1 MQESKCIPFYPT
13 PPLEVKKLS
22 IEPFMEEI
30 EPVVE
35 KYEFEFVVIKN
46 NIKSKNS
53 RTLRILL
60 LKWKQRISKEIL
72 PYKCNV
78 SGWDPDVTKRTRVT
92 EENEFEF
99 RGRTITAFF
108 GNFKLSGFWDGRERN
123 QWILEGKTPLK
134 LKKNRDWDPYQSSL
148 VAQLP
153 RKNCLKMEII
163 EVLSKMKY
171 YRKHNLKILNK
182 HYKVK
187 KPTTLQPYG
196 LSRIESLRLRT
207 GWKSIMPGLSG
218 LWWKDQN
225 K

>member
-1 MQESKCIPFYPT
+1 MHTVLSNSSSGSI
-13 PPLEVKKLS
+13 KLS

-53 RTLRILL
+53 RILRILL
-60 LKWKQRISKEIL
+60 PKWKQRISKEIL

-78 SGWDPDVTKRTRVT
+78 SGWDPDVRKRTRVT
-92 EENEFEF
+92 DENEFEF
-99 RGRTITAFF
+99 RGRTIMKAFF
-108 GNFKLSGFWDGRERN
+108 FSKIQTVRTLGGQGTKSMNFGRQN
-123 QWILEGKTPLK
+123 SSTT
-134 LKKNRDWDPYQSSL
+134 KKNRDWDIYQSTL

-153 RKNCLKMEII
+153 RKKCLKME
-163 EVLSKMKY
+163 MKY
-171 YRKHNLKILNK
+171 YRKHNLKFLNK

-187 KPTTLQPYG
+187 KPKTLQPYG
-196 LSRIESLRLRT
+196 LSRIESLQLRT
-207 GWKSIMPGLSG
+207 RWKSIMLGLSG